1 MNNTE
6 QFVNYMIDQ
15 HGKEVVDHAHEI
27 VESFSKQVEENGL
40 AGCIAANIFFQAFL
54 EELNETDIGEEE

>member
-6 QFVNYMIDQ
+6 QFIAYMAEQ
-15 HGKEVVDHAHEI
+15 HGQDVVDEAQEI
-27 VESFSKQVEENGL
+27 VESMTKQIEDNGL

>member
-6 QFVNYMIDQ
+6 QFISYMIDQ
-15 HGKEVVDHAHEI
+15 YGEEVVDQAHEI

-40 AGCIAANIFFQAFL
+40 AGVIAANIFFQAML
-54 EELNETDIGEEE
+54 EELDNLGDE

>member
-6 QFVNYMIDQ
+6 QFISYMVTQ
-15 HGKEVVDHAHEI
+15 HGKEVVDKAHEI

-40 AGCIAANIFFQAFL
+40 AGVIAANIFFQAML
-54 EELNETDIGEEE
+54 EELDNLGDE

>member
-6 QFVNYMIDQ
+6 QFISYMIDQ
-15 HGKEVVDHAHEI
+15 YGEEVVDQAHEI

-40 AGCIAANIFFQAFL
+40 AGVIAANIFFQAML
-54 EELNETDIGEEE
+54 EELDNLGDEE

>member
-6 QFVNYMIDQ
+6 QFVSYMVTQ
-15 HGKEVVDHAHEI
+15 HGKEVVDQAHEI

-40 AGCIAANIFFQAFL
+40 AGVIAANIFFQAML
-54 EELNETDIGEEE
+54 EELDNLGDEE

>member
-6 QFVNYMIDQ
+6 QFISYMVTQ
-15 HGKEVVDHAHEI
+15 HGKKVVDQAHEI

-40 AGCIAANIFFQAFL
+40 AGVIAANIFFQAML
-54 EELNETDIGEEE
+54 EELDNLGDEE

>member
-6 QFVNYMIDQ
+6 QFVSYMIDQ
-15 HGKEVVDHAHEI
+15 HGQKVVDKAHEI

-40 AGCIAANIFFQAFL
+40 AGCIAANIFFQAML
-54 EELNETDIGEEE
+54 EELDNLGDEE

>member
-15 HGKEVVDHAHEI
+15 HGQDVVDDAQAI
-27 VESFSKQVEENGL
+27 VESMTKQIEDNGL
-40 AGCIAANIFFQAFL
+40 AGCIAANIFFQAML
-54 EELNETDIGEEE
+54 EELDNLGDEE

>member
-15 HGKEVVDHAHEI
+15 YGKEVVDQAHEI
-27 VESFSKQVEENGL
+27 VESFSKQIEENEL
-40 AGCIAANIFFQAFL
+40 AGVIAANIFFQAML
-54 EELNETDIGEEE
+54 EELDNLGDEE

>member
-6 QFVNYMIDQ
+6 QFISYMVTQ
-15 HGKEVVDHAHEI
+15 HGKEVVDKAHEI

-40 AGCIAANIFFQAFL
+40 AGVIAANIFFQAML
-54 EELNETDIGEEE
+54 EELDNLGDEE

>member
-15 HGKEVVDHAHEI
+15 YGREVVDKAHEI
-27 VESFSKQVEENGL
+27 VDSFSKQIEENEL
-40 AGCIAANIFFQAFL
+40 AGVIAANIFFHL
-54 EELNETDIGEEE
+54 CIW

>member
-15 HGKEVVDHAHEI
+15 HGKEVVDQAHEI

-40 AGCIAANIFFQAFL
+40 AGVIAANIFFQAML
-54 EELNETDIGEEE
+54 EELDNLGDEE

>member
-15 HGKEVVDHAHEI
+15 HGKEVVDKAHEI

-40 AGCIAANIFFQAFL
+40 AGVIVVS
-54 EELNETDIGEEE
+54 

>member
-6 QFVNYMIDQ
+6 QFVNYMIEQ
-15 HGKEVVDHAHEI
+15 HGKEVVDQAHEI

-40 AGCIAANIFFQAFL
+40 AGVIAANIFFQAML
-54 EELNETDIGEEE
+54 EELDSLGEEE

>member
-15 HGKEVVDHAHEI
+15 YGKEVVDQAHEI

-40 AGCIAANIFFQAFL
+40 AGVIAANIFFQAML
-54 EELNETDIGEEE
+54 EELDNLGDEE

>member
-6 QFVNYMIDQ
+6 QFVSYMVTQ
-15 HGKEVVDHAHEI
+15 HGKEVVDQAHEI

-40 AGCIAANIFFQAFL
+40 AGVIAANIFFQAML
-54 EELNETDIGEEE
+54 EELDNLGEE

>member
-6 QFVNYMIDQ
+6 QFISYMVTQ
-15 HGKEVVDHAHEI
+15 HGKEVVDKAHEI

-40 AGCIAANIFFQAFL
+40 AGVIAANIFFQAML
-54 EELNETDIGEEE
+54 EELDNLGD

>member
-1 MNNTE
+1 MNNTQ

-15 HGKEVVDHAHEI
+15 HGQEVVDQAHEI

-40 AGCIAANIFFQAFL
+40 AGVIAANIFFQAML
-54 EELNETDIGEEE
+54 EELDNLGDEE